1 MAAKAT
7 RRTREAGAMVEI
19 AQNEHIKSTDA
30 LPVRRAKKKKTTE
43 VMRAFNK
50 KSSIQKFTLMIAAN
64 FGPGDIVGCVTYDDL
79 HLPAS
84 RKEAERRFRY
94 FRDKLRKLY
103 DIETVDLRMCW
114 STECKHGTGRWHH
127 HFICTAT
134 GDDYEN
140 IRRAWIYGSVA
151 ELSRLKVDA
160 KTDGY
165 HALAEYFAKEQREK
179 PGLRSWSYTRNCR
192 KPEVERETVDAAD
205 APEIPE
211 GVIVYDY
218 IVSETIFGRHYYI
231 RYMRPFFEH
240 ELTHAK
246 RLRNPD

>member
-7 RRTREAGAMVEI
+7 RRTREAGAIVEV
-19 AQNEHIKSTDA
+19 AQYEHIRQTDEP
-30 LPVRRAKKKKTTE
+30 PVRRAKKKKTTE

-50 KSSIQKFTLMIAAN
+50 KTSIQRFALMLAAN
-64 FGPGDIVGCVTYDDL
+64 FGPGDVVGCVTYDDL
-79 HLPAS
+79 HLPGS
-84 RKEAERRFRY
+84 RKEAERRFKY
-94 FRDKLRKLY
+94 FRDKLRILY
-103 DIETVDLRMCW
+103 DIEVTPLRMCW

-140 IRRAWIYGSVA
+140 IRRAWIYGSVV
-151 ELSRLKVDA
+151 EFSRLKVDA

-165 HALAEYFAKEQREK
+165 HALAEYFAKEAREK

-192 KPEVERETVDAAD
+192 KPEVEHEVVDAND

-211 GVIVYDY
+211 GVVVYDNV
-218 IVSETIFGRHYYI
+218 VSETSFGRHYYI
-231 RYMRPFFEH
+231 RYLRPFFGREVVR
-240 ELTHAK
+240 AK
-246 RLRNPD
+246 HRPRSG